1 MAKSEIISNT
11 LSHEMKRVSS
21 EREPT
26 SDERDYERIVVAELR
41 RRLPEGEGI
50 KSCEGFKHLGVQGCD
65 TCHNFYPH
73 DEMSVID
80 LPDGGKGRVCDP
92 VKWAIYPEEYQ
103 RLEEWSR
110 NSPEGKLL
118 RQILG
123 LDTDNN

>member
-1 MAKSEIISNT
+1 MRRIDRFQVRIAIGSNRVMGAGAEKRGQHAE
-11 LSHEMKRVSS
+11 HEMKRVSS

-50 KSCEGFKHLGVQGCD
+50 KSCEGFKHLGVQCRD
-65 TCHNFYPH
+65 TCHNFYRH

-92 VKWAIYPEEYQ
+92 VKWAIYPEEY
-103 RLEEWSR
+103 
-110 NSPEGKLL
+110 
-118 RQILG
+118 
-123 LDTDNN
+123 

>member
-1 MAKSEIISNT
+1 MAKSEIISNR

-26 SDERDYERIVVAELR
+26 SDERDYERIVIAELR

-50 KSCEGFKHLGVQGCD
+50 KSCEGFKHLFVQCCD
-65 TCHNFYPH
+65 TCHNFYRH

-92 VKWAIYPEEYQ
+92 GQVGDLSRGISKTRRVEPELTGGQTAEADS
-103 RLEEWSR
+103 RL
-110 NSPEGKLL
+110 GYG
-118 RQILG
+118 Q
-123 LDTDNN
+123 

>member
-1 MAKSEIISNT
+1 VCPQSANRRATNGTTKEW
-11 LSHEMKRVSS
+11 LSQNSG
-21 EREPT
+21 
-26 SDERDYERIVVAELR
+26 AG
-41 RRLPEGEGI
+41 LPEGEGI
-50 KSCEGFKHLGVQGCD
+50 KSCEGFKHLGVQWCD
-65 TCHNFYPH
+65 TCHNFYAH

-92 VKWAIYPEEYQ
+92 VKWAIIP
-103 RLEEWSR
+103 RNIKNPEEWSR

>member
-21 EREPT
+21 E
-26 SDERDYERIVVAELR
+26 SANR
-41 RRLPEGEGI
+41 RATNGTTKEWLSQNSGAGLPEGEGI
-50 KSCEGFKHLGVQGCD
+50 KSCEGFKHLGAQCCD

-103 RLEEWSR
+103 KPRRVEPELTGGQTAEADSRL
-110 NSPEGKLL
+110 GYG
-118 RQILG
+118 Q
-123 LDTDNN
+123 

>member
-1 MAKSEIISNT
+1 M
-11 LSHEMKRVSS
+11 SS

-50 KSCEGFKHLGVQGCD
+50 KSCEGFKHLGVQCRD
-65 TCHNFYPH
+65 TCHNFYRH

-103 RLEEWSR
+103 KPRRVEPELTGGQTAEADSRL
-110 NSPEGKLL
+110 GYG
-118 RQILG
+118 Q
-123 LDTDNN
+123 